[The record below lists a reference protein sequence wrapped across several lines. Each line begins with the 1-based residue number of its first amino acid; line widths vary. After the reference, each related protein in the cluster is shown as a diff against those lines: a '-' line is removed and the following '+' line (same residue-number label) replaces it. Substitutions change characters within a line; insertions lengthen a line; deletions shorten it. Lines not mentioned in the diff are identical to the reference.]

1 VRETSSHRAKRF
13 LAGAE
18 AAPNLESAVVLYWSA
33 CISAMDAVLAAG
45 GFRIGSG
52 EDSHAVRIDA
62 SFRLLGGGFGDL
74 RERLDEWRRERHGV
88 SYRAIT
94 PAAADV
100 AALQTDAR
108 DIVAAAGDHL
118 DRHSRSRGS

>member
-1 VRETSSHRAKRF
+1 
-13 LAGAE
+13 
-18 AAPNLESAVVLYWSA
+18 
-33 CISAMDAVLAAG
+33 MDAVLAAG
-45 GFRIGSG
+45 GLRIGSG

-62 SFRLLGGGFGDL
+62 AFSVLGGGFGDL

-100 AALQTDAR
+100 AAMQTDAR
-108 DIVAAAGDHL
+108 DIVAAAEDHL
-118 DRHSRSRGS
+118 DRHSRSHRS